1 VSGLAAAAKNVIC
14 HVNEREMLA
23 M

>member
-1 VSGLAAAAKNVIC
+1 LAAAAKNVVC

-23 M
+23 K